1 MATKPVDPAFNAEF
15 LADLAD
21 HAHKLVDEFL
31 ALPAGER
38 ERATE
43 LISEVQHILSEFRR
57 LRPPPTFAKRRL
69 LRLVKAEEFCAIC
82 SGRVDRSM
90 GNFTASEYAVYH
102 TSCLDGPD

>member
-1 MATKPVDPAFNAEF
+1 MIRAVIVEDE
-15 LADLAD
+15 DLARQ
-21 HAHKLVDEFL
+21 HMARLLGAHPDIEI
-31 ALPAGER
+31 AGE
-38 ERATE
+38 ASNGVDAVE

-90 GNFTASEYAVYH
+90 GNFTASEYAVYR